1 MANDE
6 NLIPFRTET
15 EARAKGRIGGI
26 KSGEARRRK
35 RDARKIMLDILGS
48 HPKLDKR
55 TLENLHQLGIFGSGK
70 GKDQYDIEMI
80 INAAIAQKAMRG
92 DVKAYQALLG
102 TIGEDPRTKLYRE
115 TAGLQ
120 NMDEDGPLVIQ
131 YDYGDEAEDEDDD
144 Q

>member
-1 MANDE
+1 
-6 NLIPFRTET
+6 
-15 EARAKGRIGGI
+15 
-26 KSGEARRRK
+26 
-35 RDARKIMLDILGS
+35 MLDILAS

-55 TLENLHQLGIFGSGK
+55 TLDNLHQLGIFGSGK

-115 TAGLQ
+115 TAGTQ
-120 NMDEDGPLVIQ
+120 NMDGDGPLVIQ
-131 YDYGDEAEDEDDD
+131 YDYGDEAEDEGDD